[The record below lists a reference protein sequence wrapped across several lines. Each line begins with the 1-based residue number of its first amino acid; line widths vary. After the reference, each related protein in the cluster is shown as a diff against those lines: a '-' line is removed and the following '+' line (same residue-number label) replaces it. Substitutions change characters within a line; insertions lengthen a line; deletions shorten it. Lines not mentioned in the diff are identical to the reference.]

1 MVVLVVVFGR
11 GAIGVLLVAQS
22 VGVRETLDRCLL
34 TRACLRLNAHFAPQ
48 SLEREENR
56 IPQQHRRNMTTLL
69 SLPTEVLINILIAVP
84 NTRTLLRLSKA
95 SRRLRSIW
103 LDHTQHIV
111 ASAYKKKIPHIEEA
125 IALTLV
131 ELRCGEVPSLQGYSA
146 YHLCLPRVLRN
157 AGLATSVCDSA
168 NRDNKLEKIE
178 WETEDKYLDM
188 LRAYYLIRHT
198 LLAYDHPELRPSVYS
213 ALSSCTGKMHAG
225 NNWLAFFMVAVV
237 SMKLTL
243 SHGLLECNLDAW
255 DGTYRDPDQ
264 DPLR

>member
-34 TRACLRLNAHFAPQ
+34 TRSCLRLNAHFAPH
-48 SLEREENR
+48 SLAREENG
-56 IPQQHRRNMTTLL
+56 IPQQHKINMATLL
-69 SLPTEVLINILIAVP
+69 SLPIEVVINIFIAAP
-84 NTRTLLRLSKA
+84 NTRTLLRLSSA

-103 LDHTQHIV
+103 LDHAQHIV
-111 ASAYKKKIPHIEEA
+111 ASAYKYKIPHIEEA

-131 ELRCGEVPSLQGYSA
+131 EVRCDEVPSLQDSSA
-146 YHLCLPRVLRN
+146 FHLCLPRVLRN
-157 AGLATSVCDSA
+157 AGLATSVCDAA
-168 NRDNKLEKIE
+168 NRDNRLQKIE

-188 LRAYYLIRHT
+188 LRAYHLIRHT
-198 LLAYDHPELRPSVYS
+198 LLAYDYPDLRPSVCS
-213 ALSSCTGKMHAG
+213 ALSGCTGKMHAG
-225 NNWLAFFMVAVV
+225 NNWLAFFLVAAV

-243 SHGLLECNLDAW
+243 SHGLLERNLDAW
-255 DGTYRDPDQ
+255 DGTCRDPDQ